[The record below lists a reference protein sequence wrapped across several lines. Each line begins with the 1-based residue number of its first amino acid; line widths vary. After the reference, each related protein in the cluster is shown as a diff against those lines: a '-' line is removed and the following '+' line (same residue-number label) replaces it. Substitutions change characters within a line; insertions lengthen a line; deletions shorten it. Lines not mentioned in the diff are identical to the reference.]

1 MAIKRCPYCKAII
14 DEREKY
20 CNNCGTQLLFPED
33 ELVEEDIPGDKI
45 IDEQEESSKTDE
57 EDEVLEQR
65 AEDEKDEEEDDE
77 DEEIEDEDEVER
89 AEEEETAKLEKF
101 ADINKE
107 QAETDEEALELVGEE
122 KGEFGELPPIESER
136 DLEERI
142 PTGEITEEEESGK
155 DDKELQDWL
164 ELKEEIARKAEE
176 EKPEIQPQ
184 ESFVSKGD
192 MGDKKY
198 EVSLEEDELVFKT
211 KELDQLTQTVDEG
224 KKDLEKFL
232 DSFAE
237 KKEKIDEERA
247 LEIKEDLPPW
257 ASVIKESTPAV
268 TPDREDELK
277 AERGPISQEWTT
289 DSGIGIPEKVT
300 QTTLPFTATPVQ
312 AEERREEG
320 EEERINGVAR
330 EAAIRPPRSFS
341 SKLKAKG
348 VDLIFI
354 TALWLIA
361 LGFTAGVIGVS
372 FFKIIFVAP
381 LPVFAFYLILLLLYF
396 FLFLYFLGETLGDHY
411 FSEED

>member
-57 EDEVLEQR
+57 EDEVLEPR
-65 AEDEKDEEEDDE
+65 AEDEKDEEE
-77 DEEIEDEDEVER
+77 EIEDVVGL
-89 AEEEETAKLEKF
+89 AEEEEETGELKKF
-101 ADINKE
+101 AEIDKE
-107 QAETDEEALELVGEE
+107 QAETDKEELELVGEG
-122 KGEFGELPPIESER
+122 KREFGEMPPLESER

-142 PTGEITEEEESGK
+142 PTGEITEEEDSGK
-155 DDKELQDWL
+155 EDKELQDWL

-211 KELDQLTQTVDEG
+211 KELDQLTQAVDEG
-224 KKDLEKFL
+224 KKDLERFL

-257 ASVIKESTPAV
+257 ASVIKESTPSI
-268 TPDREDELK
+268 TPGREEELE
-277 AERGPISQEWTT
+277 AEPRPTSQEWAT

-300 QTTLPFTATPVQ
+300 QATLPFSAAPAQ
-312 AEERREEG
+312 EEERKEEG
-320 EEERINGVAR
+320 EEDLIEKGIAR
-330 EAAIRPPRSFS
+330 EAVIRPPRSFS

-354 TALWLIA
+354 TALWLIT

>member
-45 IDEQEESSKTDE
+45 IDEE
-57 EDEVLEQR
+57 
-65 AEDEKDEEEDDE
+65 
-77 DEEIEDEDEVER
+77 EEIETGEIKDEDEVEP
-89 AEEEETAKLEKF
+89 AEKEEEKKEKEETDGLKKF
-101 ADINKE
+101 AEIDKE
-107 QAETDEEALELVGEE
+107 QTETDEEELELVGEE

-136 DLEERI
+136 DLEERT
-142 PTGEITEEEESGK
+142 PTGEITEEEDTGK
-155 DDKELQDWL
+155 EDKELQDWL

-176 EKPEIQPQ
+176 ERPETRPQ
-184 ESFVSKGD
+184 ESLVSKGD
-192 MGDKKY
+192 IGEKKY
-198 EVSLEEDELVFKT
+198 ELSLEEDELVFKT

-224 KKDLEKFL
+224 KK
-232 DSFAE
+232 
-237 KKEKIDEERA
+237 EKIAEERVS
-247 LEIKEDLPPW
+247 ETKEDLPPW
-257 ASVIKESTPAV
+257 ASGMKESTPSV
-268 TPDREDELK
+268 TPDREDELE
-277 AERGPISQEWTT
+277 AEPRPISQEWTT

-300 QTTLPFTATPVQ
+300 QATLPFADTSSHD
-312 AEERREEG
+312 EERG
-320 EEERINGVAR
+320 EEERVNGIAR

-411 FSEED
+411 FSAED

>member
-45 IDEQEESSKTDE
+45 IDEEEESSKTDE
-57 EDEVLEQR
+57 EDE
-65 AEDEKDEEEDDE
+65 DEEIETG
-77 DEEIEDEDEVER
+77 EIEDEDEVEP
-89 AEEEETAKLEKF
+89 AEEEEKKEKEETDGLKKF
-101 ADINKE
+101 AEIDKE
-107 QAETDEEALELVGEE
+107 QTETDEEELELVGEE
-122 KGEFGELPPIESER
+122 KGEFGELPPLESER
-136 DLEERI
+136 DLEERT
-142 PTGEITEEEESGK
+142 PTGEITEEEDTGK
-155 DDKELQDWL
+155 EDKELQDWL

-176 EKPEIQPQ
+176 ERLETRPQ
-184 ESFVSKGD
+184 ESLISKGEI
-192 MGDKKY
+192 GEKKY
-198 EVSLEEDELVFKT
+198 ELSLEEDELVFKT
-211 KELDQLTQTVDEG
+211 KELDQLTQTVDE
-224 KKDLEKFL
+224 
-232 DSFAE
+232 E
-237 KKEKIDEERA
+237 KKEKIAEERA
-247 LEIKEDLPPW
+247 PETKEDLPPW
-257 ASVIKESTPAV
+257 ASGMKESTPSV
-268 TPDREDELK
+268 TPDQLEELE
-277 AERGPISQEWTT
+277 AEPRPISQEWTT

-300 QTTLPFTATPVQ
+300 QATLPFADTSSHD
-312 AEERREEG
+312 EERG
-320 EEERINGVAR
+320 EEERINGIAR

-381 LPVFAFYLILLLLYF
+381 LPVLAFYLILLLLYF

-411 FSEED
+411 FSAED